1 MKALLQKKNIFSRV
15 STIIV
20 FTSLIVLSILQYKW
34 VVNSG
39 EKTISDMV
47 RSYSFSIFGSIA
59 QEFSHFNLLQQ
70 PLRRNGETDTYQ
82 IRKILENIYL
92 DFEENYDMK
101 YISSYSYVSS
111 SESNTIYS
119 FFDGNWIQNSSILQ
133 LPVYSEINLRNQEF
147 RDFTVLPDESDN
159 TKIWVIRQI
168 KDIKDIVVYIHF
180 NIVDF
185 FNEKVMTTV
194 QKALEEYEISWS
206 FSVPEDGIIL
216 DNKNYKLSPLIKI
229 KKAILKRN
237 VKTYLT
243 LPYERFPF
251 FRINT

>member
-82 IRKILENIYL
+82 IRKILENI
-92 DFEENYDMK
+92 
-101 YISSYSYVSS
+101 
-111 SESNTIYS
+111 
-119 FFDGNWIQNSSILQ
+119 
-133 LPVYSEINLRNQEF
+133 
-147 RDFTVLPDESDN
+147 
-159 TKIWVIRQI
+159 
-168 KDIKDIVVYIHF
+168 
-180 NIVDF
+180 
-185 FNEKVMTTV
+185 
-194 QKALEEYEISWS
+194 
-206 FSVPEDGIIL
+206 
-216 DNKNYKLSPLIKI
+216 
-229 KKAILKRN
+229 
-237 VKTYLT
+237 
-243 LPYERFPF
+243 
-251 FRINT
+251 